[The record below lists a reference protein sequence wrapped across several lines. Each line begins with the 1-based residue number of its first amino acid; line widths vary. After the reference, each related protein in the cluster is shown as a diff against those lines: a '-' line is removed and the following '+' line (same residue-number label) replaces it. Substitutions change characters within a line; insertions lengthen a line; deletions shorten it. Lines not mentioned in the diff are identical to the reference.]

1 VHFEGR
7 VASSS
12 IYLNL
17 IAPRHTAGEA
27 RVAKEEGREKGEKEM
42 KKKKKKKKNRKRKK
56 REERLRANVVLH
68 FDESIS
74 DCEPAADVIA

>member
-42 KKKKKKKKNRKRKK
+42 KKKKKKKKKQKKKKK
-56 REERLRANVVLH
+56 RGKV
-68 FDESIS
+68 ES
-74 DCEPAADVIA
+74 